1 MDGETSLYSRLNL
14 IGICRL
20 VVVYYNDK
28 IDISFDFAFV
38 QVCPVLVMHVG
49 HVIVEHATRTV
60 HHAARGAP
68 VLLGTDVNFLQV
80 PSHGGL
86 SFARYLAQLTDV
98 EAL

>member
-1 MDGETSLYSRLNL
+1 ML
-14 IGICRL
+14 
-20 VVVYYNDK
+20 
-28 IDISFDFAFV
+28 DISFDFAFV

-86 SFARYLAQLTDV
+86 SFARYLAQLTDG
-98 EAL
+98 EALQDSHR